1 MTAEETLEE
10 KKARILIKLRGY
22 RVKKREQQKNIISF
36 VVNMPREQKN
46 ALLWVIP
53 TQETVG
59 IAYIN
64 QLKKAMDK
72 MELERGMI
80 VSSGRYTSAAKGKA
94 KKGGI
99 ELIPRI
105 FPAFNI
111 FEHELVPKH
120 ELLTPEEKMQI
131 LTEYRVQ
138 PYQLPRIRATDPAAK
153 AIGARPGDIVKIIR
167 KSPTAGKYVSYRY
180 VVEG

>member
-1 MTAEETLEE
+1 LSAEETLEE
-10 KKARILIKLRGY
+10 RKARILIKLRRY

-36 VVNMPREQKN
+36 VVEMSREQKN

-59 IAYIN
+59 IAYTK

-72 MELERGMI
+72 VEIERGII
-80 VSSGRYTSAAKGKA
+80 VTSGRYTSAAKRNA
-94 KKGGI
+94 KKEGI

-120 ELLTPEEKMQI
+120 ELLTPEERMKI

-138 PYQLPRIRATDPAAK
+138 PYQLPQIRAADPAAK
-153 AIGARPGDIVKIIR
+153 AIGARPGDIVRIIR
-167 KSPTAGKYVSYRY
+167 DSPTAGKYISYRY